1 MHAGEVLERLK
12 AVVSDLRDCDLS
24 ELGDLELGGFLR
36 ELRTA
41 QDAHEL
47 VFSRAACLFSR
58 RGDHLLDGA
67 CSAVGWI
74 RNHCKMS
81 AASAADR
88 ICVGKELEAM
98 TEVAEALGTGEIGYQ
113 SASVICHVREQLGE
127 KGKGV
132 NQEAV
137 LHAAREFGVHD
148 LRKVLRHARH
158 EIDPDAFDRLHEED
172 FSRRW
177 LRVSS
182 MLDGMFAIDGVLDQA
197 GGAAVRSALDSLNR
211 RLGED
216 DARTAGQRNAD
227 ALVELTHHALDQ
239 GTLPTR
245 RGVKPH
251 VSLTT
256 SLETL
261 KREVGAPAAEVEFS
275 VPLSATTLERFACDC
290 TMSRVLLQ
298 DSMVVDVGRAT
309 RIVSGPTGRALK
321 ARDRRCR
328 WPGCDISISWTSPHH
343 IVYWTRGG
351 PTKLSNL
358 LSLCYTHHR
367 NVHEGGWQ
375 VIAHGQEYK
384 FLPPDPARFKPVR
397 GPAWKRRW
405 AA

>member
-1 MHAGEVLERLK
+1 MNPAHVLEKL
-12 AVVSDLRDCDLS
+12 ATVAAELRECDLS
-24 ELGDLELGGFLR
+24 ELGDSEVGEFLQK
-36 ELRTA
+36 LRA
-41 QDAHEL
+41 VQDSQEV
-47 VFSRAACLFSR
+47 VFSRAAYRFSQ

-81 AASAADR
+81 GASASDR
-88 ICVGKELEAM
+88 ICVGKELEGM
-98 TEVAEALGTGEIGYQ
+98 PDVMEALSTGEIGYQ
-113 SASVICHVREQLGE
+113 SASVICHFREQLGE

-137 LHAAREFGVHD
+137 LHAAREFGVYD

-158 EIDPDAFDRLHEED
+158 EIDPDGFDKLHEKD

-197 GGAAVRSALDSLNR
+197 GGAAVRSALNSLNR

-275 VPLSATTLERFACDC
+275 VPLSAMTLERFACDC

-328 WPGCDISISWTSPHH
+328 WPGCDRSISWTSPHH

-375 VIAHGQEYK
+375 VIAHGQEFQ